1 MEKIEEREKER
12 GEEARRNKAK
22 LGGMRR
28 NG

>member
-1 MEKIEEREKER
+1 MEKIEESKVER